1 MRHFNILSFPCLT
14 ILLCGSALADGG
26 LAETVVISAT
36 RTSQPLEVTGTPVAV
51 ITADTLKSEQTVVL
65 TDVLKETPGLNITR
79 NGGVGETTNISI
91 RGSAPGQVLVL
102 IDGVRINDPS
112 ASDGAAMLSDLLVN
126 GIARVE
132 VLRGP
137 QSTLYGSQAIGGVV
151 DITTARGGEG
161 VSLTGSAEAGS
172 FGTYRVNGAL
182 SGSSGIVEYGAAANY
197 VSTGGISAADA
208 RNGNSERDPYHN
220 FGATMNTRLH
230 LDDTL
235 SLDLRAYHT
244 QSRNAFD
251 GYPPPD
257 FTLHDDS
264 EYGTARLNAGYAGVN
279 WSIFSGKLTN
289 RFSLAE
295 SQSLRK
301 DFDPSSSYALN
312 FTANGESRRLEYQ
325 GVAALAPQTQ
335 LTFGAENER
344 TTLNT
349 TSPSPS
355 DPHPLPTA
363 GHVNI
368 DSYYGELQTAVWDG
382 LTLTGGLREDNHQTF
397 GSHTAVK
404 VAGAWSLWD
413 GQTVL
418 RANYGDGFKA
428 PTLYHLYSQY
438 SNPVHSLAP
447 ETATG
452 WEAGVD
458 QYLWRQTIR
467 LAATYFER
475 RTSNQIAFV
484 SCYGV
489 SSASCALR
497 PSGYYDNIAKSLSAG
512 VELEAVAKL
521 DEAWEVTA
529 NYTHL
534 DAVDRQTHKDLA
546 RAPHDLS
553 FAKLT
558 FRPAE
563 KWSLAAS
570 VSFTGSSFDRSGQ
583 SGRLGSY
590 ALGNLYASYAVSDQL
605 ELFGRIENVWDTQY
619 QQTLGYGTL
628 GRAAFGGLR
637 AKL

>member
-1 MRHFNILSFPCLT
+1 MRRFTVLSFPCFT
-14 ILLCGSALADGG
+14 VLLCVPALADGG

-36 RTSQPLEVTGTPVAV
+36 RTAQPLEVTGTPVSV
-51 ITADTLKSEQTVVL
+51 ITADDLKTEQTVVL

-79 NGGVGETTNISI
+79 NGGVGENSSISI

-102 IDGVRINDPS
+102 VDGVRINDPG
-112 ASDGAAMLSDLLVN
+112 APDGAAVLSDVLVN
-126 GIARVE
+126 NIARVE

-151 DITTARGGEG
+151 DITTERGGDG
-161 VSLTGSAEAGS
+161 FSLRGSAEGGS
-172 FGTYRVNGAL
+172 LGTYHLNGAV

-197 VSTGGISAADA
+197 FSTGGISAADT
-208 RNGNSERDPYHN
+208 RNGNSEPDPYHN
-220 FGATMNTRLH
+220 FGATLNTRLH

-235 SLDLRAYHT
+235 SLDLRGYYT

-251 GYPPPD
+251 GFPPPAYE
-257 FTLHDDS
+257 LHDDA
-264 EYGTARLNAGYAGVN
+264 EYGTSRLRAGYVGVN
-279 WSIFSGKLTN
+279 WSIFGGKLTN
-289 RFSLAE
+289 RFALTE
-295 SQSLRK
+295 SESARK
-301 DFDPSSSYALN
+301 DFDPSSSPALN
-312 FTANGESRRLEYQ
+312 FTSNGESRRLEYQ
-325 GVAALAPQTQ
+325 GVAALAPATQ
-335 LTFGAENER
+335 LTFGAEDER
-344 TTLNT
+344 TALNT
-349 TSPSPS
+349 TSPSS
-355 DPHPLPTA
+355 FDPHPAPTA
-363 GHVNI
+363 GHVRI
-368 DSYYGELQTAVWDG
+368 DSYYAELQTAVWNG
-382 LTLTGGLREDNHQTF
+382 LTLTGGLREDDHQTF
-397 GSHTAVK
+397 GGHTSVK
-404 VAGAWSLWD
+404 LAAAWSLFD

-489 SSASCALR
+489 VTAACALR
-497 PSGYYDNIAKSLSAG
+497 SSGYYDNIARSRSAGLELEALAQLAEAWSLSAH
-512 VELEAVAKL
+512 
-521 DEAWEVTA
+521 
-529 NYTHL
+529 YTHL
-534 DAVDRQTHKDLA
+534 DAVDRLTHTDLA
-546 RAPHDLS
+546 RAPHDIA
-553 FAKLT
+553 FARLT
-558 FRPAE
+558 FKPAE

-570 VSFTGSSFDRSGQ
+570 VGVTGSSFDSAGE

-590 ALGNLYASYAVSDQL
+590 ALGNLYASYAVSDNL
-605 ELFGRIENVWDTQY
+605 ELFGRIENVLNTY
-619 QQTLGYGTL
+619 YEQTLGYGTL
-628 GRAAFGGLR
+628 GRTASAGLR